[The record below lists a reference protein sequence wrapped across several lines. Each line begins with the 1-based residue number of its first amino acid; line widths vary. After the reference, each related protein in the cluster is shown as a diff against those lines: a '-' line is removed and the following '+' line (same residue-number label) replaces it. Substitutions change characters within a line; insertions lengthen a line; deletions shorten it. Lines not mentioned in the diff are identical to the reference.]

1 MRSDEIMWAYNP
13 IKKFIQGPSQEVRGH
28 FSNEILFRCVHPVYI
43 ECWFIIFVLTMFDIL
58 LLESEV
64 WIMQILYQLL
74 SIKCV
79 SHEAKK
85 FMCLQLDGFE
95 DVSSLQLH
103 LAWTFSDS

>member
-28 FSNEILFRCVHPVYI
+28 FPNEILFRCVHPVYI

-64 WIMQILYQLL
+64 WIMQILYELL
-74 SIKCV
+74 SVKCV

-85 FMCLQLDGFE
+85 FMGLQLDSFK
-95 DVSSLQLH
+95 DVSSLKLH
-103 LAWTFSDS
+103 LAWTFSNS